1 MSSTRQAATAAIE
14 KAGIVAVIRIKDPA
28 KLQAVVDAIS
38 EGGIRA
44 LEVTMTVPGAI
55 ELIAGLAP
63 KMPPGFLLGA
73 GTVLDAATALK
84 VIDAGAQFI
93 VSPVFRREVIDA
105 CHSRDVAVTPGC
117 FTPTEILD
125 AWDAGADIVK
135 VFPATAL
142 GPGYIKDV
150 RAPLPHV
157 KLMPTGGVT
166 LDNAGDWI
174 AAGAVAVGVGSALTD
189 AKAIEAGNF
198 AVLRSNAERIVRSV
212 RVALGEARP
221 LSLTMPKVVTFGEIM
236 LRLSPPGFE
245 RFLQT
250 QQFVATFGGGEAN
263 VAVCLAAFGIDSY
276 YVTRLPKHEIG
287 EAAVRALRA
296 EGVRT
301 DYIVRGGDRI
311 GIYYAEAGA
320 SQRASTVIY
329 DRARSAISEMEADA
343 VDWAAVFAGA
353 QWYHVTG
360 ITPALGD
367 KGVAATARSIK
378 AARAAGVRISV
389 DLNFRKKLWTEK
401 KAQEI
406 MGPLMRDVDVVIAN
420 EEDLQSVLGVHVPGT
435 DVTSGQLNFAG
446 FQEAAERVTRDFGP
460 PMVAITLR
468 ESVSASDNG
477 WSAALWDA
485 STRSMHRSQRYDV
498 RLVDRI
504 GGGDS
509 FAGGLI
515 YGLVT
520 GRTPQDSLRFAVAA
534 SALKQTIPGDFNRV
548 TVAEVDRLAGGDA
561 SGRVQR

>member
-1 MSSTRQAATAAIE
+1 MS
-14 KAGIVAVIRIKDPA
+14 P
-28 KLQAVVDAIS
+28 
-38 EGGIRA
+38 
-44 LEVTMTVPGAI
+44 
-55 ELIAGLAP
+55 
-63 KMPPGFLLGA
+63 
-73 GTVLDAATALK
+73 
-84 VIDAGAQFI
+84 
-93 VSPVFRREVIDA
+93 
-105 CHSRDVAVTPGC
+105 
-117 FTPTEILD
+117 
-125 AWDAGADIVK
+125 
-135 VFPATAL
+135 
-142 GPGYIKDV
+142 
-150 RAPLPHV
+150 
-157 KLMPTGGVT
+157 
-166 LDNAGDWI
+166 
-174 AAGAVAVGVGSALTD
+174 
-189 AKAIEAGNF
+189 
-198 AVLRSNAERIVRSV
+198 
-212 RVALGEARP
+212 
-221 LSLTMPKVVTFGEIM
+221 MPKVVTFGELM

-250 QQFVATFGGGEAN
+250 AQFVATFGGGEAN

-301 DYIVRGGDRI
+301 DYILRGGDRI
-311 GIYYAEAGA
+311 GVYYAEAGA

-329 DRARSAISEMEADA
+329 DRARSAIAEMEPDA
-343 VDWAAVFAGA
+343 VDWATVFAGA
-353 QWYHVTG
+353 QWYHVSG

-367 KGVAATARSIK
+367 KGAAATAASIK

-389 DLNFRKKLWTEK
+389 DLNFRKKLWNEK
-401 KAQEI
+401 RAQEV

-435 DVTSGQLNFAG
+435 DVTSGQLNIAG

-485 STRSMHRSQRYDV
+485 SSKTMHRSQRYDV

-520 GRTPQDSLRFAVAA
+520 GRTPPDALRFAVAA

-548 TVAEVDRLAGGDA
+548 TVAEVDRLVGGDA